1 MTKIIGLTGGI
12 GSGKTTVA
20 TIFKAH
26 GLPVY
31 IADEAGKE
39 VMKDPSILLAIQ
51 KAFGQTVFE
60 NGVLDRKKLAS
71 LVFSDKDKLQQLN
84 AIVHPAVARHFA
96 SWLENHQN
104 FDYVIYE
111 SAILFESGGDTKCHA
126 VITVVASESVRIQ
139 RVMKRDA
146 ASKEQII
153 QRMKAQWTDEQR
165 LEKSQFVINNDSL
178 VNTEKQV
185 VKILN
190 IL

>member
-71 LVFSDKDKLQQLN
+71 LVFSDKEKLQQLN

-96 SWLENHQN
+96 SWLENHRN

-126 VITVVASESVRIQ
+126 VITVVASESIRIQ
-139 RVMKRDA
+139 RVIQRDA
-146 ASKEQII
+146 ASKEQIL

>member
-71 LVFSDKDKLQQLN
+71 VVFSDKEKLQQLN

-96 SWLENHQN
+96 SWLENHRN

-126 VITVVASESVRIQ
+126 VITVVASESIRIQ
-139 RVMKRDA
+139 RVMQRDA
-146 ASKEQII
+146 ASKEQIL

>member
-139 RVMKRDA
+139 RVMQRDA
-146 ASKEQII
+146 ASKEQIL

>member
-139 RVMKRDA
+139 RVMQRDA

>member
-51 KAFGQTVFE
+51 KAFGQTIFE

-126 VITVVASESVRIQ
+126 VITVIASESVRIQ
-139 RVMKRDA
+139 RVMQRDA

>member
-139 RVMKRDA
+139 RVMLRDA
-146 ASKEQII
+146 ASKEQIL
-153 QRMKAQWTDEQR
+153 QRMKVQWTDEQR